1 MRPLGLLPLGRMRRT
16 ILTSLL
22 LGLLLC
28 FSGAH
33 AQNAATLIQR
43 GDELLAANSP
53 AKAMD
58 MFNAALAMEHSADA
72 YAGRARAW
80 FYQGKLDKFMED
92 VNDAL
97 RLDSTHAK
105 ANLQRAVYALRAE
118 DNQAAIGFTSRALN
132 NNPKP
137 DTRKRLLVV
146 RGEAA
151 AAMGMADKAI
161 EDLTEGLEGNTEDLD
176 AMKTLARLQDA
187 AGNPAASLVVLEK
200 LCELAPNDI
209 GNWSNRGFEL
219 NRLERYEE
227 AIPVFE
233 RALQMDRDEPVV
245 LSNMAYALLKL
256 DRDKEALATVNRS
269 LRSDKVNPYALRTR
283 ALLYLRKGD
292 RAKACTD
299 LTLAKAMGGAPEVDS
314 LVKQHCA
321 GMKEKR

>member
-1 MRPLGLLPLGRMRRT
+1 MRRT
-16 ILTSLL
+16 TFTSLL
-22 LGLLLC
+22 LGLLPC

-33 AQNAATLIQR
+33 AQNAATLILK

-72 YAGRARAW
+72 YAGRARGW
-80 FYQGKLDKFMED
+80 FYQGKFDKFLED
-92 VNDAL
+92 VNDAM

-105 ANLQRAVYALRAE
+105 ANLQRAVYALRAQ
-118 DNQAAIGFTSRALN
+118 DYQGAIGFTSRALN
-132 NNPKP
+132 TDVRP
-137 DTRKRLLVV
+137 DVRKKLLVV
-146 RGEAA
+146 RGEAEA
-151 AAMGMADKAI
+151 ATGISDKAI
-161 EDLTEGLEGNTEDLD
+161 QDLTEGLEENIEDLD

-187 AGNPAASLVVLEK
+187 AGNAAASLVVLEK

-227 AIPVFE
+227 ALPVFE
-233 RALQMDRDEPVV
+233 RALQLDRDEPVV
-245 LSNMAYALLKL
+245 LSNMAYAQLKL
-256 DRDKEALATVNRS
+256 DRDKEALSTVNRS
-269 LRSDKVNPYALRTR
+269 LKADKVNPYALRTR

-292 RAKACTD
+292 REKACTD

-321 GMKEKR
+321 GMREKR